1 MTFKFNEDL
10 LQYIWEKQLFD
21 TKTLKTTGG
30 TDIQVASPGILNSTD
45 GPDFITAKI
54 KIGKIYHYGSVEIHI
69 NSSDWNAHSHQNNK
83 NYNNVILHVCYNVT
97 SQIYRE
103 DGTPIPALNIG
114 NRLSQKVLVR
124 YQNLMKNQSFVS
136 CSAFIKS
143 LNDIDKSAWIQR
155 MAIERIEE
163 RCKDFSTLLTHYNGD
178 WNQTFYTLFLRS
190 FGMPSN
196 RLVFEEIAKK
206 LPYRIIQH
214 NHESVKCLEGLVFG
228 VAGLLNEDLID
239 PYYVD
244 LKREW
249 LYLKEK
255 YKLSSVSIP
264 LKFGRI
270 RPDNFPQVRLAQFCS
285 LMHHSPKILEHALSL
300 PTKDSIQDYFKFDL
314 PKFWD
319 THYTFKKSSVVR
331 KKTIAKSFVDHLF
344 VNAISPFVFYY
355 EKVKVSM
362 ATDVAISYL
371 TQTKAEQNSIIN
383 QWKTLDIQCSDALST
398 QGLLHLYKI
407 YCKNKKCLRCN
418 WGKKFLSRSNE
429 FD

>member
-30 TDIQVASPGILNSTD
+30 TDIQVASPGILNTTG
-45 GPDFITAKI
+45 GPDFINAKI

-124 YQNLMKNQSFVS
+124 YLNLMKNQSFVS

-178 WNQTFYTLFLRS
+178 WNQTFLPSFL
-190 FGMPSN
+190 
-196 RLVFEEIAKK
+196 
-206 LPYRIIQH
+206 
-214 NHESVKCLEGLVFG
+214 
-228 VAGLLNEDLID
+228 GLLAC
-239 PYYVD
+239 
-244 LKREW
+244 R
-249 LYLKEK
+249 
-255 YKLSSVSIP
+255 
-264 LKFGRI
+264 
-270 RPDNFPQVRLAQFCS
+270 
-285 LMHHSPKILEHALSL
+285 
-300 PTKDSIQDYFKFDL
+300 
-314 PKFWD
+314 
-319 THYTFKKSSVVR
+319 
-331 KKTIAKSFVDHLF
+331 
-344 VNAISPFVFYY
+344 
-355 EKVKVSM
+355 
-362 ATDVAISYL
+362 
-371 TQTKAEQNSIIN
+371 QTV
-383 QWKTLDIQCSDALST
+383 
-398 QGLLHLYKI
+398 
-407 YCKNKKCLRCN
+407 
-418 WGKKFLSRSNE
+418 
-429 FD
+429 